1 MLKEAMNSMYESCG
15 GDITNSNEMEN
26 SQSKLFEAEYVD
38 YDDDPSAELF
48 RGFEKVPIVLC
59 QRIDITPYLKRISSS
74 TPDVNINTTCENS
87 KMVNKLLRKCSV
99 VLLRDDLDKLKEMSV
114 LPPNSVSCFKCK
126 ICNKTYSNEKKLQNH
141 QENKHIVYKKHD
153 KIPKRVS
160 FSDHVVVHEVKEYH
174 SCRKCPKIFEDYET
188 LKIHMKRK
196 HKKRKCYICCYC
208 AKGFADRTLMK
219 VHIKLHCDSCGLLLA
234 SKKKYSEHRRYVC
247 RIIKKYECRTCS
259 LSFFNYMDLKDH
271 SYDHLGTFFICD
283 ICKDQFASKC
293 EVAHHIKFL
302 HTKKQTDE
310 LYSKQILGIDNV
322 YKCNFCQESSD
333 DVDIIEKHV
342 STLPDLQN
350 IAMTGYDDYYFCDQC
365 LKKFSTETDMLQ
377 HKWTHFLNTSDNS
390 KLKQNIVKTSY
401 QVGEE
406 LPALLQPKLVLEK
419 LELPEEPN
427 KRLKA
432 LLEKDSLKGHCQDVP
447 IETHLIDSN
456 RLNLI
461 EIPKK
466 PVIDPLT
473 KKTLISKHQCEK
485 CFKYFSSRYCLN
497 RHLQCVHGV
506 VKETGKPSGNNLQCN
521 VCEEF
526 FVWPSLLQNHKCI
539 RINRPE
545 MPFDD
550 ARPEV
555 HFDNYIE
562 GNENALNSMDT
573 ADDDYTNGLDFEIAA
588 PIVQLTEY
596 EDLNIVVNGGDGQL
610 NIINNKACPLSNEK
624 TINNLGYRLV
634 MQEVPIEF

>member
-1 MLKEAMNSMYESCG
+1 MYESCD
-15 GDITNSNEMEN
+15 GDIRNSNEMEN
-26 SQSKLFEAEYVD
+26 NQSKLFETECVD
-38 YDDDPSAELF
+38 YDDDPSAEVF

-59 QRIDITPYLKRISSS
+59 QRIDITPYLKRINSS
-74 TPDVNINTTCENS
+74 TPDVNINTTRESSNT
-87 KMVNKLLRKCSV
+87 KKLRRTCSV
-99 VLLRDDLDKLKEMSV
+99 VLLCDDLDKPKQMGV
-114 LPPNSVSCFKCK
+114 LPPSSVSRFKCK
-126 ICNKTYSNEKKLQNH
+126 MCNKTYSNEKKLQNH
-141 QENKHIVYKKHD
+141 QENKHIVYKKQE
-153 KIPKRVS
+153 KVPKRVS
-160 FSDHVVVHEVKEYH
+160 FSDHVIVHEVKEYH

-188 LKIHMKRK
+188 LKVHMKRM
-196 HKKRKCYICCYC
+196 HKKRKCYVCFYC
-208 AKGFADRTLMK
+208 SKDFVDRTFFK

-247 RIIKKYECRTCS
+247 KIIKKYECKTCS

-283 ICKDQFASKC
+283 ICKDQLGSKC

-302 HTKKQTDE
+302 HTKKRTDE
-310 LYSKQILGIDNV
+310 LYSKQILGLDTV
-322 YKCNFCQESSD
+322 YTCNFCQESSD
-333 DVDIIEKHV
+333 DVDMIEKHV
-342 STLPDLQN
+342 STLPDLHN
-350 IAMTGYDDYYFCDQC
+350 RAMTGYDDYYFCDQC
-365 LKKFSTETDMLQ
+365 LKKFSTETDMLE
-377 HKWTHFLNTSDNS
+377 HKWKHFLNASDKS
-390 KLKQNIVKTSY
+390 KLNKNILKTSY
-401 QVGEE
+401 RVGEE
-406 LPALLQPKLVLEK
+406 LPAFLQPKLILEK
-419 LELPEEPN
+419 LDIPEEPN
-427 KRLKA
+427 KLLKA
-432 LLEKDSLKGHCQDVP
+432 LLEKDHSEHVP
-447 IETHLIDSN
+447 IQTHLIDSN

-466 PVIDPLT
+466 PVIDPIS

-497 RHLQCVHGV
+497 RHRHCVHGD
-506 VKETGKPSGNNLQCN
+506 VKETGTNLKPKTPSGITGIVGNNLQCN

-526 FVWPSLLQNHKCI
+526 FVWPSLLQSHKCI
-539 RINRPE
+539 RVNRPE

-550 ARPEV
+550 ARPEI

-562 GNENALNSMDT
+562 ANENALNHMDT

-610 NIINNKACPLSNEK
+610 NIINNKAYPLSNEK
-624 TINNLGYRLV
+624 TTNNLGYRLV